1 MRLFKI
7 LVMLL
12 LFISVSYANEKPI
25 NILIF
30 QSYGHTLP
38 WSQQLMKGIKDFTN
52 NSPKNIKIF
61 IETIDYVR
69 LKKQMKAEDWKAY
82 LDKKYSGIQFDG
94 IIIETM
100 FSSVIFESFSNELYL
115 DVPKIYLADIKMKK
129 QKQKN
134 ILIGE
139 TSSNEMIKK
148 TIALVKK
155 QNKNLKNIYIIEPY
169 FSGKSIEK
177 EILEELSSET
187 FSIHLIKD
195 FTMDEL
201 KIKLSNLPQ
210 NSVVFYILNFQD
222 NTGKKFVPKDFLE
235 EIVVNANAPIYSFW
249 STFLGTGTIG
259 GYMTDGETAIQEI
272 LKSLLNYIHHDKFI
286 NKIETFNLFIDFN
299 ILKKYGINEKRNPK
313 NAIIVNKPIPIWEN
327 YPKETLFALSTIIL
341 LSILLILTF
350 ILKIR
355 NERIS
360 KMEDSMFIQSKQ
372 AAMGEMISV
381 IAHQWRQP
389 LNNISIMVQ
398 TILLKYQRKTID
410 ETIMK
415 TFKTDIFKQIKYMS
429 NTVDDFK
436 DFYKPNKQKIK
447 FDIKQEL
454 IRTIELI
461 ENTYIQD
468 GIKIEKN
475 LLNNFNIEAYPNE
488 ISHCFLILLQ
498 NAKDALKESDNAKKV
513 IQISIQTNKNECII
527 SFKNNGKKIPINIKD
542 KIFKPY
548 FSTKKEKNG
557 TGIGLYMAKTIIE
570 KHFNGSIKVTN
581 TLNGVNFE
589 IRIVNVR

>member
-1 MRLFKI
+1 MKLFKI
-7 LVMLL
+7 AIFSILLTISIYAKDKPLKILV
-12 LFISVSYANEKPI
+12 
-25 NILIF
+25 F
-30 QSYGHTLP
+30 QSYHQTLP
-38 WSQQLMKGIKDFTN
+38 WAQQVLSGLDKFK
-52 NSPKNIKIF
+52 KNYNGNIEF
-61 IETIDYVR
+61 YLETIDYIR
-69 LKKQMKAEDWKAY
+69 LKKQMKPDDWVKY
-82 LDKKYSGIQFDG
+82 LNHKYQGLEFDG
-94 IIIETM
+94 ILIETI
-100 FSSVIFESFSNELYL
+100 FASELYKDISSSFHPNIPKIYFADINIKEKNNSKVIFE
-115 DVPKIYLADIKMKK
+115 
-129 QKQKN
+129 QKSE
-134 ILIGE
+134 IV
-139 TSSNEMIKK
+139 TK
-148 TIALVKK
+148 TINLAIRH
-155 QNKNLKNIYIIEPY
+155 NPNLKNVYVIKSDKAAKVLENELLKELKKRTLNTIY
-169 FSGKSIEK
+169 
-177 EILEELSSET
+177 
-187 FSIHLIKD
+187 IKD
-195 FTMDEL
+195 FTIESL
-201 KIKLSNLPQ
+201 KVKLSKLPKD
-210 NSVVFYILNFQD
+210 SVVFYGVTFYD
-222 NTGKKFVPKDFLE
+222 KTKRTFTAKDFLRQ
-235 EIVVNANAPIYSFW
+235 ISQSSSVPIYSFYN
-249 STFLGTGTIG
+249 TFLGTGTIG